1 MSEVT
6 NSITAS
12 AVPGGAAPGEAEL
25 LLPQLLGRH
34 QRQLAARG
42 RKKKEKKKE
51 KCCVNRE
58 GGQIKDFQI
67 QMAGGW
73 DEGWR
78 DT

>member
-12 AVPGGAAPGEAEL
+12 AVLGGAAPGEAEL

-42 RKKKEKKKE
+42 RKKKEKKK
-51 KCCVNRE
+51 RE
-58 GGQIKDFQI
+58 MLCQQGRWPNKRLSNPDGRRV
-67 QMAGGW
+67 G
-73 DEGWR
+73 
-78 DT
+78 